1 MTHPRILSTSTLS
14 GDSVRNPQGEDLGE
28 IKDFMVD
35 LDNGTIIY
43 AVLSFGGF
51 LGIGDK
57 LFALPWEALRVDTEN
72 HCFVVDVSKELLE
85 DAPGFDHDNWPSQ
98 PDREFINR
106 IYTHYGYDPYYD
118 ETGRIR
124 PRTYTETVAY

>member
-1 MTHPRILSTSTLS
+1 MSYPQILSTSTLS
-14 GDSVRNPQGEDLGE
+14 GDSVRNPQGENLGE

-35 LDNGTIIY
+35 LDNGRIVY

-51 LGIGDK
+51 LGMGDK
-57 LFALPWEALRVDTEN
+57 LFALPWDALRVDTAE
-72 HCFVVDVSKELLE
+72 HCFVVDVSKDLLE

-106 IYTHYGYDPYYD
+106 VYTHYGYDPYYD

-124 PRTYTETVAY
+124 QRTYTETAAY